1 MQQARYC
8 APFAG
13 RMLAA
18 VGVVLVSIVAA
29 QAGDI
34 VVSSTYPA
42 MAILIPTG
50 SFSCQKGSLPGL

>member
-29 QAGDI
+29 QAADI
-34 VVSSTYPA
+34 VVSST
-42 MAILIPTG
+42 IPNNG
-50 SFSCQKGSLPGL
+50 DLNPYGIVFVQKGSLPGL